1 MTKGHRIEIESLTI
15 FGAPVEMAK
24 RSPNKSSIGVAQTS
38 ALALASSPS
47 YDNAS
52 PSHDNATPQVQP
64 NGPSSANDDN
74 VVSNLRNV
82 KANSSTGSINA
93 MLPTHQQ
100 QSQPPALTLPNLHYN
115 NHYEND
121 DNSSVVVRSSQIS
134 PPPNAKGPQHHYP
147 YSEDAVPSG
156 IAANNS
162 ASKRIRKQQQQ
173 PDATSELSTAM
184 IGRPSPAFGK
194 RIGILKSPK
203 PRPQIQ
209 NNVSAVVNKDNNGMS
224 VEKLSD
230 EGISNNDAA
239 LTKLAVKGVK
249 GRSMESANA
258 NNVRKSR
265 SRNKP
270 MMKRTAPGMIEAN
283 TRRRPTR
290 KGQNETKPY

>member
-47 YDNAS
+47 YDNSS

-147 YSEDAVPSG
+147 YDEDAVSSEF
-156 IAANNS
+156 AANNS
-162 ASKRIRKQQQQ
+162 AAKRIRKQQQQ
-173 PDATSELSTAM
+173 PDANLNY
-184 IGRPSPAFGK
+184 
-194 RIGILKSPK
+194 L
-203 PRPQIQ
+203 QQ
-209 NNVSAVVNKDNNGMS
+209 
-224 VEKLSD
+224 
-230 EGISNNDAA
+230 
-239 LTKLAVKGVK
+239 
-249 GRSMESANA
+249 
-258 NNVRKSR
+258 
-265 SRNKP
+265 
-270 MMKRTAPGMIEAN
+270 
-283 TRRRPTR
+283 
-290 KGQNETKPY
+290 